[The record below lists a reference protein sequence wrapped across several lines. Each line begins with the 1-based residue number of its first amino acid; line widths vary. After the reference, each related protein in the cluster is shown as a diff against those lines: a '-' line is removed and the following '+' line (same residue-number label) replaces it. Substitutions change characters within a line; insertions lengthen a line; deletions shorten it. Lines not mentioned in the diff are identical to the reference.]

1 MEPLTM
7 TDVIETMTAA
17 DAAYDAADAAHTAA
31 VEAAHERRLI
41 DAAYDADAAYEA
53 ADASYAKAY
62 AAIAARAEVGPLY
75 RMGRGQYTFRTYDRD
90 RDAWREGAS
99 QPYAAA
105 RRARADAIAL
115 RVLTGQGM
123 DYEDAWR
130 EVYA

>member
-1 MEPLTM
+1 MEPLP
-7 TDVIETMTAA
+7 ITAK
-17 DAAYDAADAAHTAA
+17 T
-31 VEAAHERRLI
+31 LN
-41 DAAYDADAAYEA
+41 
-53 ADASYAKAY
+53 
-62 AAIAARAEVGPLY
+62 AARAAVGPLY
-75 RMGRGQYTFRTYDRD
+75 RTGAGQYTFRVYDED

-105 RRARADAIAL
+105 RRARADAVAL